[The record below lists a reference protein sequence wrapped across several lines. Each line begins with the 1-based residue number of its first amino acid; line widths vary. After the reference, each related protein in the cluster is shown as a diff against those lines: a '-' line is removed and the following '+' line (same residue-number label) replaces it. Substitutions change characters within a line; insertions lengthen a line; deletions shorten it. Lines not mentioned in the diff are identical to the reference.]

1 MNNLNNEKFVENRH
15 LKGEIDLSHTYKNKL
30 EMLKTALFAG
40 CMTLMTKASELD
52 LDLDLSV
59 GSSSSGRRKHR
70 HHKKPKVIVVNAG
83 GYIDGY
89 YGGHGRRHRHGKKHG
104 YNKKLQKIVQ

>member
-1 MNNLNNEKFVENRH
+1 
-15 LKGEIDLSHTYKNKL
+15 
-30 EMLKTALFAG
+30 MLKTALFAG

-59 GSSSSGRRKHR
+59 DSSSSGRRKHR

-83 GYIDGY
+83 GYGHHGYIDTYDDGY